1 MLILFFLRGI
11 RKTKRDI
18 ETYCYM
24 LLWYHFQ
31 LSFSHTLI
39 FLKHRI
45 LRTNKLQNPKTVFTL
60 ATRCFTM
67 LLLLSKHCNTTLADL
82 LVNTFTKT
90 RLRYVYRN
98 LTQLHKH

>member
-1 MLILFFLRGI
+1 MVSFSIILFTHLNLFETSYSPYKKTT
-11 RKTKRDI
+11 KTKD
-18 ETYCYM
+18 
-24 LLWYHFQ
+24 
-31 LSFSHTLI
+31 
-39 FLKHRI
+39 
-45 LRTNKLQNPKTVFTL
+45 VFTF